1 MPGTINDAQVTL
13 NSLYAIRTAALLAL
27 NTPQADIVSYE
38 LGDRRVAVRSYE
50 DLKPLENLIRQ
61 YESIVT
67 SDIVVLPNMSGNLNT
82 QGPILP
88 CAGNGFGWGY

>member
-13 NSLYAIRTAALLAL
+13 NSLYAIRTAAILAL

-50 DLKPLENLIRQ
+50 DLKPLENLIRH
-61 YESIVT
+61 YESVVMA
-67 SDIVVLPNMSGNLNT
+67 DVVVLPDMSGSLNHP
-82 QGPILP
+82 GPSP
-88 CAGNGFGWGY
+88 FCAGNGFGWGW